1 MAARRGFE
9 RTNERRMKRMPL
21 SNDPVPRACHGQA
34 GSVLGTQQW
43 TKRAAPCPR
52 GAEHLGGGDEA
63 QAPPSPRACVPA
75 PRGVAVT
82 DGTRESSRLV
92 PTDDKAPCHP
102 GRLCWALCCPM
113 VGAGTAQPW
122 QEHLPSLPRK
132 ADGGRLRVRL
142 MPCEEGARLSLLGSP
157 SGRGRTAFI
166 ILRADAAGGPS
177 PPRGRR
183 LPPDSTPC

>member
-1 MAARRGFE
+1 MALWPARKASPGGEGGPRRGE
-9 RTNERRMKRMPL
+9 RKRGREGTKERLLP
-21 SNDPVPRACHGQA
+21 SPAHPQ
-34 GSVLGTQQW
+34 
-43 TKRAAPCPR
+43 
-52 GAEHLGGGDEA
+52 EDEA
-63 QAPPSPRACVPA
+63 QAPPGPRACVPA

-82 DGTRESSRLV
+82 DGTTESSRLV

-113 VGAGTAQPW
+113 VGVGTAQPW

>member
-1 MAARRGFE
+1 MALWPARKASPGGEGGQRRGE
-9 RTNERRMKRMPL
+9 RKRGKEGTKERLLP
-21 SNDPVPRACHGQA
+21 SPAHPQ
-34 GSVLGTQQW
+34 
-43 TKRAAPCPR
+43 
-52 GAEHLGGGDEA
+52 EDEA
-63 QAPPSPRACVPA
+63 QVPPSPRACVPA

-92 PTDDKAPCHP
+92 PTDDKAQCHP

-113 VGAGTAQPW
+113 VGVGTAQPW

-177 PPRGRR
+177 PPRGRWLLPTAR
-183 LPPDSTPC
+183 LVDKS